1 MVITSNYKAEY
12 DQISSAAVTA
22 VTKSGTNDFSGSFF
36 WDRTSDGWRDPTPDE
51 QDAGEKAE
59 EITEQYGV
67 SVSGPIIK
75 DRLHYFVTY
84 EAKDFIVP
92 RFIEPA
98 AVVDQSALPSDI
110 TQYYGPAS
118 PPFNQDVYFAKL
130 SFTADESNLFELP
143 ARQRHEAGILDVGHH
158 VRDPSAGTALG
169 TPNTHNG

>member
-1 MVITSNYKAEY
+1 MFSV
-12 DQISSAAVTA
+12 AAVM
-22 VTKSGTNDFSGSFF
+22 VVNKYGTNHFSGICF
-36 WDRTSDGWRDPTPDE
+36 WDRTPDGWRDPSHDE
-51 QDAGEKAE
+51 HDAGEKAE

-98 AVVDQSALPSDI
+98 AVVEQSPLPSEI

-118 PPFNQDVYFAKL
+118 QPFNQDVYFANL
-130 SFTADESNLFELP
+130 TFTAYESNLFELT
-143 ARQRHEAGILDVGHH
+143 ARPDRKSVASGKRVS
-158 VRDPSAGTALG
+158 VRDDFGVPRTIKKKQK
-169 TPNTHNG
+169 